1 MPQPIILLPGLKS
14 DHRVWAPQAAA
25 LAAHGPVDIPV
36 AALDS
41 DRIEQ
46 MAAQVLAS
54 APPLFALAGSSMGGY
69 VALAMVRQAPE
80 RIQRLALLSTSAR
93 PEHPNA
99 TAGRH
104 AALAQARKD
113 GVGAMALAG
122 LDRDFHAAHQK
133 DPALGDIMASMAE
146 AIGLAVIERQMQAA
160 ITRPDARPALP
171 GIACPTLVI
180 CGEDDRITPP
190 DCSHELAAAIPHA
203 VLHLLAACGH
213 CATLERP
220 AAVNTLLL
228 EWLKQ

>member
-1 MPQPIILLPGLKS
+1 MLAPIILLPGLKS

-25 LAAHGPVDIPV
+25 LSATGPVEIPV

-54 APPLFALAGSSMGGY
+54 APPVFALAGCSMGGY
-69 VALAMVRQAPE
+69 VALAVVRQAPE

-99 TAGRH
+99 TPGRH

-113 GVGAMALAG
+113 GVGAMARAG
-122 LDRDFHAAHQK
+122 LDRDFHAAHHK
-133 DPALGDIMASMAE
+133 DPALGDIMAGMAE

-180 CGEDDRITPP
+180 CGEDDQITPP
-190 DCSHELAAAIPHA
+190 DCAHELAAAIPHA
-203 VLHLLAACGH
+203 ALHLLPDCGH
-213 CATLERP
+213 CATLEKP
-220 AAVNTLLL
+220 AAVTAFML
-228 EWLKQ
+228 EWLRQ